1 MSKKITRREAIKD
14 MFFVGVGLASAG
26 TLMQACASRGGSKSA
41 AGVSFTPMPDAPEGS
56 KVDTRRWD
64 SLGCELSLLG
74 LGCMRLPSIP

>member
-26 TLMQACASRGGSKSA
+26 TLMQACASRGGSKAA

-64 SLGCELSLLG
+64 SLRFLAVAAVTAAVWT
-74 LGCMRLPSIP
+74 RRP